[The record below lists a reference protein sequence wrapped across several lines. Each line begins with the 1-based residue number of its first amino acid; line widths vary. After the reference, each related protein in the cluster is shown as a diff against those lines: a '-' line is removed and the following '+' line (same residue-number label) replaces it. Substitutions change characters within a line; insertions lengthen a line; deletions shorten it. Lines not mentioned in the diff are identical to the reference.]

1 VKPERD
7 YKKTHAMVMSND
19 NRVGDTS
26 MRQRKA
32 PLRLQVMKKSL
43 ATR

>member
-26 MRQRKA
+26 MRQRQA
-32 PLRLQVMKKSL
+32 SQPLLLMNM
-43 ATR
+43 